1 MGDRQP
7 ATDGE
12 GSHRV
17 AAPYPVLVG
26 PAIRPTPASRVRA
39 ALTLGVLTVVLG
51 VAAAL
56 LVGALLV
63 VAGMIVSG
71 AVN

>member
-1 MGDRQP
+1 
-7 ATDGE
+7 
-12 GSHRV
+12 
-17 AAPYPVLVG
+17 VLVG

>member
-1 MGDRQP
+1 M
-7 ATDGE
+7 
-12 GSHRV
+12 

-26 PAIRPTPASRVRA
+26 PAIRPTPASRLRA
-39 ALTLGVLTVVLG
+39 ALALGALTVVLG

-63 VAGMIVSG
+63 VAGMVVSA